1 MGKRQRD
8 QKDVFES
15 LNSIINTTY
24 NLNNKCLTV
33 LDQLKKAD
41 DFNISYRTKE
51 WLENKHEIYA
61 ETRDEVN
68 AQNYENITINIDT
81 IKKEI
86 QGLKDKIVEMYAK
99 INPNSTKTFEQ
110 LFSSA
115 GIVDEA
121 LQKENDENYEIL
133 MNNEK
138 IKNEEFWSLV
148 AEYYEL
154 EAFSVRYMEFV
165 DMFET
170 IRSLVTYDGYK
181 TWFTGK
187 IPETICE
194 IDENT
199 INELADFVD
208 GLKLNFKGDIL
219 KTGAKLNKI
228 LKQIEKTPENEE
240 LLNRFAELDNEYKT
254 LILFEQTYAL
264 LTKNVNVLVERFKSA
279 NTTGFSLS
287 NEIFESLVDFGL
299 NVPKEIRKF
308 RDSTKVQTVFA
319 GKCEIVDIIHL
330 IKDFNNS
337 ASLMQKLGYIAQA
350 TTTIPMENFEES
362 KLIIEE
368 LIANTQNSETLA
380 ERLEKSKQNAET
392 EKQNNE
398 DNEIKK
404 HLMFETPFG
413 VLWCDG
419 KQLINSKTGEIVDVN
434 RINNTHYNPEKKVF
448 YEIVKDSQKA
458 AETKEQSNGD
468 MQPDGGKSK

>member
-1 MGKRQRD
+1 MGKRQSN

-15 LNSIINTTY
+15 LNSIINITY
-24 NLNNKCLTV
+24 SLNNKCLTV

-68 AQNYENITINIDT
+68 AQNYENITVNIDT

-110 LFSSA
+110 LFSNA
-115 GIVDEA
+115 GIVDEV

-199 INELADFVD
+199 INELEHFVSE
-208 GLKLNFKGDIL
+208 LKFNFKGDIL

-287 NEIFESLVDFGL
+287 NEIFYCLLDFGL

-350 TTTIPMENFEES
+350 TTTIPMDNFEES

-368 LIANTQNSETLA
+368 LIANTQNSEPLA
-380 ERLEKSKQNAET
+380 ERLKKSKQNAET

>member
-1 MGKRQRD
+1 MGKKQRN

-15 LNSIINTTY
+15 LNSIINITY
-24 NLNNKCLTV
+24 SLNNKCLTI

-41 DFNISYRTKE
+41 DFNISYITKE
-51 WLENKHEIYA
+51 WLENKREIYA
-61 ETRDEVN
+61 ESRDEVN
-68 AQNYENITINIDT
+68 AQNYENITVNIDT

-228 LKQIEKTPENEE
+228 LKQLEKAPENEE

-264 LTKNVNVLVERFKSA
+264 LTKNVNVLIERFRSA

-308 RDSTKVQTVFA
+308 RDSVKVPTVFA

-350 TTTIPMENFEES
+350 TTTIPMDNFEES
-362 KLIIEE
+362 KLMIEE
-368 LIANTQNSETLA
+368 LIENTQNLGLA
-380 ERLEKSKQNAET
+380 ERFKKSKQNVET

-398 DNEIKK
+398 NNEVKK

-434 RINNTHYNPEKKVF
+434 RINNTHYNPEKNVF
-448 YEIVKDSQKA
+448 YEIVKDSSQKA
-458 AETKEQSNGD
+458 AEEKEHNGG

>member
-1 MGKRQRD
+1 MGKRQRN

-15 LNSIINTTY
+15 LNSIINITY
-24 NLNNKCLTV
+24 SLNNKCLTI

-41 DFNISYRTKE
+41 DFNISYITKE
-51 WLENKHEIYA
+51 WLENKREIYA
-61 ETRDEVN
+61 ESRDEVN
-68 AQNYENITINIDT
+68 AQNYENITVNIDT

-199 INELADFVD
+199 INELEHFVSE
-208 GLKLNFKGDIL
+208 LKFNFKGDIL

-319 GKCEIVDIIHL
+319 GKSEIVDIIHL

-350 TTTIPMENFEES
+350 TTTIPMDNFEES

-380 ERLEKSKQNAET
+380 ERLKKSKQNAET

-434 RINNTHYNPEKKVF
+434 RINNTHYNPEKNVF
-448 YEIVKDSQKA
+448 YEIVKDSSQKA
-458 AETKEQSNGD
+458 AEEKEHNGG

>member
-1 MGKRQRD
+1 MGKRQSN

-15 LNSIINTTY
+15 LNSIINITY
-24 NLNNKCLTV
+24 SLNNKCLTI

-41 DFNISYRTKE
+41 DFNISYITKN
-51 WLENKHEIYA
+51 WLENKREIYA
-61 ETRDEVN
+61 ESRDEVN
-68 AQNYENITINIDT
+68 AQNYENITVNIDT

-115 GIVDEA
+115 GIVDEV

-199 INELADFVD
+199 IDELANFVD

-264 LTKNVNVLVERFKSA
+264 LTKNVNVLVERFRSA

-319 GKCEIVDIIHL
+319 GKSEIVDIIHL

-362 KLIIEE
+362 KLMIEE
-368 LIANTQNSETLA
+368 LIVNTQNLGLA
-380 ERLEKSKQNAET
+380 ERLKKSKQNAET

-434 RINNTHYNPEKKVF
+434 RINNTHYNPEKNVF
-448 YEIVKDSQKA
+448 YEIVKDSSQKA
-458 AETKEQSNGD
+458 AEEKEHNGG

>member
-1 MGKRQRD
+1 MGKRQGN
-8 QKDVFES
+8 QKDIFES

-68 AQNYENITINIDT
+68 AQNYENITVNIDT

-110 LFSSA
+110 LFSNA
-115 GIVDEA
+115 GIVDEV
-121 LQKENDENYEIL
+121 LQKENDENYENL
-133 MNNEK
+133 LSDKEA
-138 IKNEEFWSLV
+138 KNEEFWNLV
-148 AEYYEL
+148 AEYYEH

-187 IPETICE
+187 MPETICE

-199 INELADFVD
+199 INELANFVD

-228 LKQIEKTPENEE
+228 LKQLEKAPENEE

-264 LTKNVNVLVERFKSA
+264 LTKNVNVLIERFRSA

-308 RDSTKVQTVFA
+308 RDSVKVPTVFA

-350 TTTIPMENFEES
+350 TTTIPMDNFEES
-362 KLIIEE
+362 KLMIEE
-368 LIANTQNSETLA
+368 LIENTQNLGLA
-380 ERLEKSKQNAET
+380 ERFKKSKQNVET

-398 DNEIKK
+398 NNEVKK

-448 YEIVKDSQKA
+448 YEIVKDSPKA
-458 AETKEQSNGD
+458 AETKEQPNGD

>member
-1 MGKRQRD
+1 MGKRQSN

-15 LNSIINTTY
+15 LNSIINITY

-68 AQNYENITINIDT
+68 AQNYKNITVNIDT

-110 LFSSA
+110 LFSNA
-115 GIVDEA
+115 GIVDEI
-121 LQKENDENYEIL
+121 LQKENDENYENL
-133 MNNEK
+133 LSDKEA
-138 IKNEEFWSLV
+138 KNEEFWNLV
-148 AEYYEL
+148 AEYYEH

-187 IPETICE
+187 MPETICE

-228 LKQIEKTPENEE
+228 LKQLEKAPENEE

-264 LTKNVNVLVERFKSA
+264 LTKNVNVLIERFRSA

-308 RDSTKVQTVFA
+308 RDSVKVPTVFA

-350 TTTIPMENFEES
+350 TTTIPMDNFEES
-362 KLIIEE
+362 KLMIEE
-368 LIANTQNSETLA
+368 LIENTQNLGLA
-380 ERLEKSKQNAET
+380 ERFKKSKQNVET

-398 DNEIKK
+398 NNEVKK

-458 AETKEQSNGD
+458 AETKEQPNGD

>member
-1 MGKRQRD
+1 MGKRQSN

-15 LNSIINTTY
+15 LNSIINITY
-24 NLNNKCLTV
+24 SLNNKCLTI

-41 DFNISYRTKE
+41 DFNISYITKN
-51 WLENKHEIYA
+51 WLENKREIYA
-61 ETRDEVN
+61 ESRDEVN
-68 AQNYENITINIDT
+68 AQNYENITVNIDK

-133 MNNEK
+133 MNNEE

-199 INELADFVD
+199 INELEHFVSE
-208 GLKLNFKGDIL
+208 LKFNFKGDIL

-264 LTKNVNVLVERFKSA
+264 LTKNVNVLVERFRSA

-319 GKCEIVDIIHL
+319 GKSEIVDIIHL

-362 KLIIEE
+362 KLMIEE
-368 LIANTQNSETLA
+368 LIVNTQNLGLA
-380 ERLEKSKQNAET
+380 ERLKKSKQNAET

-434 RINNTHYNPEKKVF
+434 RINNTHYNPEKNVF
-448 YEIVKDSQKA
+448 YEIVKDSSQKA
-458 AETKEQSNGD
+458 AEEKEYNGG

>member
-1 MGKRQRD
+1 MGKRQGN
-8 QKDVFES
+8 QKDIFES

-41 DFNISYRTKE
+41 DFNISYITKN
-51 WLENKHEIYA
+51 WLENKREIYA
-61 ETRDEVN
+61 ESRDEVN

-110 LFSSA
+110 LFSNA
-115 GIVDEA
+115 GIVDEV
-121 LQKENDENYEIL
+121 LQKENDENYENL
-133 MNNEK
+133 LSDKEA
-138 IKNEEFWSLV
+138 KNEEFWNLV
-148 AEYYEL
+148 AEYYEH

-199 INELADFVD
+199 INELANFVD

-228 LKQIEKTPENEE
+228 LKQLEKAPENEE

-264 LTKNVNVLVERFKSA
+264 LTKNVNVLIERFRSA

-287 NEIFESLVDFGL
+287 NEIFETLVDFGL

-308 RDSTKVQTVFA
+308 RDSVKVPTVFA

-350 TTTIPMENFEES
+350 TTTIPMDNFEES
-362 KLIIEE
+362 KLMIEE
-368 LIANTQNSETLA
+368 LIENTQNLGLA
-380 ERLEKSKQNAET
+380 ERFKKSKQNVET

-398 DNEIKK
+398 NNEVKK

-448 YEIVKDSQKA
+448 YEIVKDSPKA
-458 AETKEQSNGD
+458 AETKEQPNGD

>member
-1 MGKRQRD
+1 MGKRQGN
-8 QKDVFES
+8 QKDIFES

-41 DFNISYRTKE
+41 DFNISYKTKE

-68 AQNYENITINIDT
+68 AQNYENITVNIDT

-110 LFSSA
+110 LFSNA
-115 GIVDEA
+115 GIVDEV
-121 LQKENDENYEIL
+121 LQKENDENYENL
-133 MNNEK
+133 LSDKEA
-138 IKNEEFWSLV
+138 KNEEFWNLV
-148 AEYYEL
+148 AEYYEH

-187 IPETICE
+187 MPETICE

-199 INELADFVD
+199 INELANFVD

-228 LKQIEKTPENEE
+228 LKQLEKAPENEE

-264 LTKNVNVLVERFKSA
+264 LTKNVNVLIERFRSA

-308 RDSTKVQTVFA
+308 RDSVKVPTVFA

-350 TTTIPMENFEES
+350 TTTIPMDNFEES
-362 KLIIEE
+362 KLMIEE
-368 LIANTQNSETLA
+368 LIENTQNLGLA
-380 ERLEKSKQNAET
+380 ERFKKSKQNVET

-398 DNEIKK
+398 NNEVKK

-434 RINNTHYNPEKKVF
+434 RINNTHYNPEKNVF
-448 YEIVKDSQKA
+448 YEIVKDSSQKA
-458 AETKEQSNGD
+458 AEEKEHNGG

>member
-1 MGKRQRD
+1 MGKRQSN

-15 LNSIINTTY
+15 LNSIINITY

-68 AQNYENITINIDT
+68 AQNYKNITVNIDT

-110 LFSSA
+110 LFSNA
-115 GIVDEA
+115 GIVDEI
-121 LQKENDENYEIL
+121 LQKENDENYENL
-133 MNNEK
+133 LSDKEA
-138 IKNEEFWSLV
+138 KNEEFWNLV
-148 AEYYEL
+148 AEYYEH

-187 IPETICE
+187 MPETICE

-199 INELADFVD
+199 INELANFVD

-228 LKQIEKTPENEE
+228 LKQLEKAPENEE

-254 LILFEQTYAL
+254 LILFEQTYVL
-264 LTKNVNVLVERFKSA
+264 LTKNVNVLIERFRSA

-308 RDSTKVQTVFA
+308 RDSVKVPTVFA

-350 TTTIPMENFEES
+350 TTTIPMDNFEES
-362 KLIIEE
+362 KLMIEE
-368 LIANTQNSETLA
+368 LIENTQNLGLA
-380 ERLEKSKQNAET
+380 ERFKKSKQNVET

-434 RINNTHYNPEKKVF
+434 RINNTHYNPEKNVF
-448 YEIVKDSQKA
+448 YEIVKDSSQKA
-458 AETKEQSNGD
+458 AEEKEHNGG